1 MKWTVEA
8 VLPMVLGVLIGL
20 SATSRYCR
28 DKKISLGISSFF
40 MLVGVSFLM
49 EWNAMILILTS
60 VVVLGIPL
68 VLGLRGLLAPF
79 RYRTTI
85 EGTYIGTK
93 DQWVHRQYKKHPV
106 FDTRYGTITD
116 MHSYDEGWL
125 EQNLQKGKTYLLYT
139 DKTYT
144 NATIHP
150 TRFFIRNV
158 LLVIGEMGILIGLM
172 WIYINQ

>member
-8 VLPMVLGVLIGL
+8 VLPMVLGVLIGFF
-20 SATSRYCR
+20 ATSRYCHT
-28 DKKISLGISSFF
+28 KKIPLGIGAFF
-40 MLVGVSFLM
+40 LLIGFSFLM
-49 EWNAMILILTS
+49 EWNAMILLLT
-60 VVVLGIPL
+60 L
-68 VLGLRGLLAPF
+68 VLISVFPLCMGLWGLSEPL
-79 RYRTTI
+79 RYMTRI

-93 DQWVHRQYKKHPV
+93 DQWVHRQYKKHPM
-106 FDTRYGTITD
+106 FETPYGTITD
-116 MHSYDEGWL
+116 IHSYEEGWL

-158 LLVIGEMGILIGLM
+158 LLVIGEMGILIGLI